1 MPDHKALGTRPT
13 TKRRAP
19 MRSQRPITDAEA
31 AEDALD
37 REAQA
42 LLKVQRMRFWMGVG
56 TAGTI
61 GFALGA
67 FTTYQIA
74 CSLRPR
80 R

>member
-1 MPDHKALGTRPT
+1 MPARRPT
-13 TKRRAP
+13 T
-19 MRSQRPITDAEA
+19 DDEA
-31 AEDALD
+31 VSDALE
-37 REAQA
+37 RERDA
-42 LLKVQRMRFWMGVG
+42 LLKCQRMRLWIAIGSSGAV
-56 TAGTI
+56 

>member
-1 MPDHKALGTRPT
+1 MPVR
-13 TKRRAP
+13 
-19 MRSQRPITDAEA
+19 RPITD
-31 AEDALD
+31 EDAVNDALE

-42 LLKVQRMRFWMGVG
+42 LLKCQRLRFWMGVG
-56 TAGTI
+56 SSGI
-61 GFALGA
+61 VGFALGA

>member
-1 MPDHKALGTRPT
+1 M
-13 TKRRAP
+13 KRRALMP
-19 MRSQRPITDAEA
+19 SRRPITDEEA
-31 AEDALD
+31 VDDALE

-42 LLKVQRMRFWMGVG
+42 LLKVQRMRFWLGVG
-56 TAGTI
+56 GAGTI

>member
-1 MPDHKALGTRPT
+1 MPSR
-13 TKRRAP
+13 
-19 MRSQRPITDAEA
+19 RPITDEEA
-31 AEDALD
+31 VDDALE
-37 REAQA
+37 REAKA
-42 LLKVQRMRFWMGVG
+42 LLKLQRMRFWFGVSG
-56 TAGTI
+56 AGAV